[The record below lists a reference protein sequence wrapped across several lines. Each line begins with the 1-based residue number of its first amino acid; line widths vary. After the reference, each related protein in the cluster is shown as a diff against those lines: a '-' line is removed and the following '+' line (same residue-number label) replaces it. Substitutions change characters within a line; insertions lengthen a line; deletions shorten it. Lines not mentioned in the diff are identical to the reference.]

1 MCNRA
6 GHIARNCGVVKK
18 PSPASQ
24 SSMNAMHASVK
35 SDECIILAH
44 ERVGD
49 DQRVTIDNGSRVV
62 QTRELSTDTPVANM
76 PVVEGR
82 IRGRTENVSVLR
94 DTGCSGGIIRRS
106 MCSEDSFTGGTR
118 TCVMINGDTFTT
130 PVVNIMVDTPYFI
143 GRLNALSVKKPVY
156 DIVVGN
162 IPGARDA
169 SDPDIN
175 WRPNVDT
182 SDDMHNVS
190 TEETTAST
198 DESCVVTTRANK
210 VEKHMKPLHVAKSRE
225 VEVDSKELQQ
235 LQENDI
241 SLNKIAHESIRGGHL
256 GGKKILEGVTSD
268 LHWPE
273 VAGDVQSYVESCGVC
288 QQMIPIGRNVKFKKK
303 KRTSKHD
310 EQEGCDH
317 SKPVDISQMKRR
329 KRSETTGPI
338 CTNARGESE
347 THDVSKTNVKRK
359 RWKANE
365 TEDTGNYE
373 PCDEKTQKKKSKTFH
388 ANTVRKYVSREKNED
403 RRLKYDVVEG
413 LQLVSEDQDSQL
425 GSEDTMVCP
434 LEATESWTDVSICP
448 QLTDVQQ
455 VETRRLLEEYGDVF
469 SDLPGHTDITEC
481 TIELVDDTPIRC
493 KNYPV
498 PFAMEQVM
506 KAEVIKMD
514 RMGITEPPTS
524 DYASPSVIVRKQDGS
539 HRYCIYFR
547 RINMVSLTDAEP
559 MPNQEMVIGK
569 LGASGYFTK
578 IDLSKGYWQIP
589 IKKEHRYLTAFQT
602 EMGLRQ
608 FRVMPFG
615 LNKSGAV
622 FCRMVR
628 ELLQGLPNVES
639 YIDDLTI
646 HTPDWEGHLDAV
658 RRVLER
664 LRQHSLTARPTKC
677 EVGYNEIK
685 LLGQVVGK
693 GVVKI
698 QGEKVRKILEVS
710 KPKTKKDLR
719 SFLGAVGF
727 HRKFIDRFAERA
739 KSLTDMTR
747 KGEPNVL
754 KWSKSADEAYLLL
767 KSKISEH
774 PVLRLPQFDKPMIL
788 CTDASD
794 VGIGAVLMQEFDG
807 EKLPIVYASRKLNP
821 AETRYSTIERECLA
835 IVWAT
840 KRFHPYL
847 YGREFLTECDHKPL
861 GLLNK
866 SNIVNGRVTR
876 WALAM

>member
-1 MCNRA
+1 
-6 GHIARNCGVVKK
+6 
-18 PSPASQ
+18 
-24 SSMNAMHASVK
+24 
-35 SDECIILAH
+35 
-44 ERVGD
+44 
-49 DQRVTIDNGSRVV
+49 
-62 QTRELSTDTPVANM
+62 
-76 PVVEGR
+76 
-82 IRGRTENVSVLR
+82 
-94 DTGCSGGIIRRS
+94 
-106 MCSEDSFTGGTR
+106 
-118 TCVMINGDTFTT
+118 
-130 PVVNIMVDTPYFI
+130 MVDTPYFI
-143 GRLNALSVKKPVY
+143 GRLNALSVEKPVY

-169 SDPDIN
+169 SDPEIN

-182 SDDMHNVS
+182 SDDMHDVS
-190 TEETTAST
+190 REETTAST

-235 LQENDI
+235 LQENDL

-268 LHWPE
+268 FHWPE

-288 QQMIPIGRNVKFKKK
+288 QQMIPIGINVKFKKK
-303 KRTSKHD
+303 RKSKHD
-310 EQEGCDH
+310 EQEGSDH
-317 SKPVDISQMKRR
+317 PKPVDISQVKRR
-329 KRSETTGPI
+329 KKSETTGPI

-388 ANTVRKYVSREKNED
+388 ANAVRKYVRRETNED
-403 RRLKYDVVEG
+403 KILKDDVVEG

-425 GSEDTMVCP
+425 GSEDAMFCP
-434 LEATESWTDVSICP
+434 LEATESWTDVSIGP

-455 VETRRLLEEYGDVF
+455 VETRHLLEEYGDVF

-506 KAEVIKMD
+506 KEEVIKMD
-514 RMGITEPPTS
+514 RMGITEPSTS

-539 HRYCIYFR
+539 HRYCIDFR

-569 LGASGYFTK
+569 LGASGYFTN

-710 KPKTKKDLR
+710 KPKTKKALR

-754 KWSKSADEAYLLL
+754 KWSKSADEA
-767 KSKISEH
+767 
-774 PVLRLPQFDKPMIL
+774 
-788 CTDASD
+788 
-794 VGIGAVLMQEFDG
+794 
-807 EKLPIVYASRKLNP
+807 
-821 AETRYSTIERECLA
+821 
-835 IVWAT
+835 
-840 KRFHPYL
+840 
-847 YGREFLTECDHKPL
+847 
-861 GLLNK
+861 
-866 SNIVNGRVTR
+866 
-876 WALAM
+876 

>member
-1 MCNRA
+1 
-6 GHIARNCGVVKK
+6 
-18 PSPASQ
+18 
-24 SSMNAMHASVK
+24 
-35 SDECIILAH
+35 
-44 ERVGD
+44 
-49 DQRVTIDNGSRVV
+49 
-62 QTRELSTDTPVANM
+62 
-76 PVVEGR
+76 
-82 IRGRTENVSVLR
+82 
-94 DTGCSGGIIRRS
+94 
-106 MCSEDSFTGGTR
+106 MCSEDSFTGETI
-118 TCVMINGDTFTT
+118 TCVMINGDTFTA

-143 GRLNALSVKKPVY
+143 GWLNAFSVEKPVY

-169 SDPDIN
+169 NDPDVN
-175 WRPNVDT
+175 WRPDVDT
-182 SDDMHNVS
+182 SDDIHVVR
-190 TEETTAST
+190 TEEITAST
-198 DESCVVTTRANK
+198 DVSCVVTTRANK
-210 VEKHMKPLHVAKSRE
+210 VEKRMKPLHVVKSRE
-225 VEVDSKELQQ
+225 VEIESKELQR
-235 LQENDI
+235 LQENDPTI
-241 SLNKIAHESIRGGHL
+241 SKIRTWIKEGKDQRSRPKWKERFYIYKSIMYREHETSAKKGSVSTTQLVLPKNLREGVMEVAHDSIIGGHL
-256 GGKKILEGVTSD
+256 GGKKIMEGVTYD
-268 LHWPE
+268 FHWPE

-303 KRTSKHD
+303 KRKSKHD

-317 SKPVDISQMKRR
+317 SKPVDISQVKRR
-329 KRSETTGPI
+329 KKSETTGPI

-347 THDVSKTNVKRK
+347 THDVSKTNVKRQ

-373 PCDEKTQKKKSKTFH
+373 PCDETTQKKKSKTFH

-403 RRLKYDVVEG
+403 KRLKDDVVEG
-413 LQLVSEDQDSQL
+413 LQLVSEYQDNQL
-425 GSEDTMVCP
+425 GSGDAMFCP
-434 LEATESWTDVSICP
+434 LEATESWTDVSIGP

-455 VETRRLLEEYGDVF
+455 VETIHLLEEYGDVF
-469 SDLPGHTDITEC
+469 SDLPGHTYITEC

-506 KAEVIKMD
+506 KEEVIKMD
-514 RMGITEPPTS
+514 IIGITEPSTS

-539 HRYCIYFR
+539 HRYCIDFM

-569 LGASGYFTK
+569 WGASGYFTK

-608 FRVMPFG
+608 FRVLPFG
-615 LNKSGAV
+615 LNKYGAV

-639 YIDDLTI
+639 YIDDMTI
-646 HTPDWEGHLDAV
+646 HTIDWEGHLDAV

-698 QGEKVRKILEVS
+698 QGEKVRKIVEVS

-719 SFLGAVGF
+719 SFL
-727 HRKFIDRFAERA
+727 
-739 KSLTDMTR
+739 
-747 KGEPNVL
+747 
-754 KWSKSADEAYLLL
+754 
-767 KSKISEH
+767 
-774 PVLRLPQFDKPMIL
+774 
-788 CTDASD
+788 
-794 VGIGAVLMQEFDG
+794 
-807 EKLPIVYASRKLNP
+807 
-821 AETRYSTIERECLA
+821 
-835 IVWAT
+835 
-840 KRFHPYL
+840 
-847 YGREFLTECDHKPL
+847 
-861 GLLNK
+861 
-866 SNIVNGRVTR
+866 
-876 WALAM
+876 